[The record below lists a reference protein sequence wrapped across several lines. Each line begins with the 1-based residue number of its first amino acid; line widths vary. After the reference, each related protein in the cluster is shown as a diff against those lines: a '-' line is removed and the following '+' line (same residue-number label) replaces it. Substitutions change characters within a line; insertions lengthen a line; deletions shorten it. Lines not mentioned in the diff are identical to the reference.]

1 MKRKPNL
8 NPENYTLPDLLD
20 DPAFLAWLLHP
31 DDQSNAHWADMQL
44 RYPNLSYLIADARK
58 LVLTLKFQQD
68 TMEPAEYIQLWEEI
82 AGETVAKPIV
92 KLWRSL
98 WFKAVLAAAV
108 TLLVIGT
115 GFYFYLNRSIEVVTA
130 YGQTRTLVLPDGS
143 ELMLNANSS
152 LRYRGNFGKAK
163 YREVWLK
170 GEAFFKV
177 NHIHRQGK
185 VFKQDI
191 FVVHADKVDIKV
203 LGTTFN
209 VNDRR
214 DKVTVA
220 LINGR
225 VSMQIANQPLLNLK
239 PGDLVT
245 YDQKRNFI
253 RQEPGSTKAQVAWKD
268 GIFIF
273 EKLPA
278 EELFN
283 KLQDKYGYKA
293 VFKSP
298 VVKEKLIS
306 GSFSAADF
314 DHLLEGISMALNIS
328 ITKDESLHQ
337 LIIEI
342 K

>member
-8 NPENYTLPDLLD
+8 DPENYTLPDLLD
-20 DPAFLAWLLHP
+20 DPAFLAWLLNP
-31 DDQSNAHWADMQL
+31 DDQSNAYWADMQIK
-44 RYPNLSYLIADARK
+44 YPNFRYLIADARK

-68 TMEPAEYIQLWEEI
+68 TMEPAESIALWQEI
-82 AGETVAKPIV
+82 AGKTVAKPV
-92 KLWRSL
+92 FKLKQPL
-98 WFKAVLAAAV
+98 WFKAFLAAAV

-115 GFYFYLNRSIEVVTA
+115 GFYFYLNRSIEVITA
-130 YGQTRTLVLPDGS
+130 YGQTRSLVLPDGS

-152 LRYRGNFGKAK
+152 LRYKGHFGKDK
-163 YREVWLK
+163 YREVWLN

-177 NHIHRQGK
+177 NHLHRQGK
-185 VFKQDI
+185 VLEQDI
-191 FVVHADKVDIKV
+191 FIVHAGKVDIKV

-220 LINGR
+220 LITGK
-225 VSMQIANQPLLNLK
+225 VSMQIANQPVLNLK
-239 PGDLVT
+239 PGDLMT

-283 KLQDKYGYKA
+283 RVQDKYGYKA
-293 VFKSP
+293 IFESP
-298 VVKEKLIS
+298 AVKEKLIS
-306 GSFSAADF
+306 GSFSATDF
-314 DHLLEGISMALNIS
+314 DRLLEGISMALNIS
-328 ITKDESLHQ
+328 ITKDESLQQ
-337 LIIEI
+337 LIIKI